1 MNFPKVQIQYFPAP
15 KAIKKAHPKPNTPA
29 PTNTP
34 VKKETFVFTRYLDA
48 ATFAAKNKIK
58 RKIKKINQWRFEL

>member
-15 KAIKKAHPKPNTPA
+15 KAVKKAKATPQPEPIKT
-29 PTNTP
+29 PT
-34 VKKETFVFTRYLDA
+34 KKEPFVFTRYLDA